1 MDFSSLRA
9 HARANLAAGTLPGC
23 AWLVA
28 VDGEIAERGE
38 EGYLDYEPRTPLPG
52 NAVFRLA
59 SMTKPLTGAAVLS
72 LCEEG
77 KLSLDDP
84 VSRYLPDFAHMGV
97 GRLEG
102 EAVVYDHEAARLITI
117 RHLLSHTSGLGSG
130 RVGDVQY
137 RLVRPRQ
144 GDTLADRVPDYASV
158 LLDFDPGTKNSYSGH
173 LGFDLLGYL
182 CELADGRSFA
192 EIVRRRVTDP
202 LETDELTYL
211 PTPEMET
218 RLMKMYAGTPHGLTR
233 FHSMD
238 GLNFGGYP
246 RTFFGGSCAMVG
258 TLDAYFRFAQC
269 LLDGGRARSGA
280 RILREESVREMTT
293 PAFGGG
299 CTFVNAS
306 ESWGL
311 SMRVITAEKNK
322 FGLPRG
328 TFGWS
333 GAYGTHFFLIPSR
346 RVCAVYMMNC
356 TTAGGAG
363 APTAREFERDVTAA
377 LGL

>member
-84 VSRYLPDFAHMGV
+84 VSRYLPAFAHMGV
-97 GRLEG
+97 GRIEG
-102 EAVVYDHEAARLITI
+102 EAVVFDHEAVRPITI
-117 RHLLSHTSGLGSG
+117 RHLLSHTSGLASG
-130 RVGDVQY
+130 PLGDRQY
-137 RLVRPRQ
+137 GAVRPREGQ
-144 GDTLADRVPDYASV
+144 ALADCAPRYASL
-158 LLDFDPGTKNSYSGH
+158 LLDFDPETKNAYSGH
-173 LGFDLLGYL
+173 VAFDLLGYL
-182 CELADGRSFA
+182 CELADGRDFA

-211 PTPEMET
+211 PTPEMDARTIRLYAET
-218 RLMKMYAGTPHGLTR
+218 PRGLTR
-233 FHSMD
+233 FHRAEGM
-238 GLNFGGYP
+238 NFSGYP

-258 TLDAYFRFAQC
+258 TLDAYFHFAQC
-269 LLDGGRARSGA
+269 LLDGGRTRSGA

-293 PAFGGG
+293 PAFGGVP
-299 CTFVNAS
+299 TAS
-306 ESWGL
+306 APGEAWGL
-311 SMRVITAEKNK
+311 SMRVITAERNAC
-322 FGLPRG
+322 GLPRG

-356 TTAGGAG
+356 ATAHGAG